1 MRKQTKEQAAELRAN
16 YHALAAQAAQI
27 AENYL
32 IEHPDTVPGVVYG
45 GATGAVYKYLGNK
58 KYRVQPFEAIC
69 LWCIMHRLYIC
80 KSREEENG
88 MNPRLSDNEIAAI
101 RAEKAKGMSA
111 IEIAKK
117 HNRAVSV
124 IYKYT
129 SGTNAD
135 GFVDAGECTEEQ
147 RKQLTDE
154 ITALTDKPENQAC
167 EAAEN
172 ASDFNAVTVPNY
184 MLTQMSER
192 LAAIESASKADSADF
207 DIVNELEYMLTQLRE
222 MLHNRFG
229 EFRIV
234 AASAEGN
241 SAVIKYST
249 ADGLMKLEISRCE

>member
-58 KYRVQPFEAIC
+58 KYRVQPFDVIC
-69 LWCIMHRLYIC
+69 IWWIRHRLYVC
-80 KSREEENG
+80 KSREEAKD
-88 MNPRLSDNEIAAI
+88 MNPRLSDNEISAI

-129 SGTNAD
+129 SGANAD

-154 ITALTDKPENQAC
+154 ITALTDKGENGAR

-172 ASDFNAVTVPNY
+172 AS
-184 MLTQMSER
+184 E
-192 LAAIESASKADSADF
+192 F
-207 DIVNELEYMLTQLRE
+207 DIVNELEYMLTNLRE
-222 MLHNRFG
+222 MLHDRFG
-229 EFRIV
+229 KFRIV
-234 AASAEGN
+234 AASAEDD
-241 SAVIKYST
+241 SAVIIYRT
-249 ADGLMKLEISRCE
+249 AYGLMKLSITRCE

>member
-27 AENYL
+27 AETYL
-32 IEHPDTVPGVVYG
+32 LEHPDTVPGVVYG

-69 LWCIMHRLYIC
+69 LWWIRHRLYVC
-80 KSREEENG
+80 KSREEEND
-88 MNPRLSDNEIAAI
+88 MKPKLSDKEIAEI

-124 IYKYT
+124 VYKYT
-129 SGTNAD
+129 SGANAD

-154 ITALTDKPENQAC
+154 IAALTDKPE
-167 EAAEN
+167 
-172 ASDFNAVTVPNY
+172 TVPIEPSGE
-184 MLTQMSER
+184 M
-192 LAAIESASKADSADF
+192 LAAIENAAKDDSYEF
-207 DIVNELEYMLTQLRE
+207 DIVEELEFMLTQLRE
-222 MLHNRFG
+222 MLSDRFG
-229 EFRIV
+229 DYRIV
-234 AASAEGN
+234 AASADNN
-241 SAVIKYST
+241 SATIKYRT
-249 ADGLMKLEISRCE
+249 AYGLMNLEITRCE

>member
-27 AENYL
+27 AEDYL
-32 IEHPDTVPGVVYG
+32 LEHPDTVPGVVYG

-69 LWCIMHRLYIC
+69 LWCITHRLYVC
-80 KSREEENG
+80 KSREEAKD
-88 MNPRLSDNEIAAI
+88 MNPRLSDKEIAEI
-101 RAEKAKGMSA
+101 RAEKTKGMSA

-124 IYKYT
+124 VYKYT
-129 SGTNAD
+129 SGANAD

-154 ITALTDKPENQAC
+154 ITALTDKNENGAC

-172 ASDFNAVTVPNY
+172 ASG
-184 MLTQMSER
+184 
-192 LAAIESASKADSADF
+192 F
-207 DIVNELEYMLTQLRE
+207 DIVEELEFMIAQLRE
-222 MLHNRFG
+222 MLSDRFG
-229 EFRIV
+229 DYRII
-234 AASAEGN
+234 AANAENN
-241 SAVIKYST
+241 SATIKYRT
-249 ADGLMKLEISRCE
+249 AYGLMNLEITRCE